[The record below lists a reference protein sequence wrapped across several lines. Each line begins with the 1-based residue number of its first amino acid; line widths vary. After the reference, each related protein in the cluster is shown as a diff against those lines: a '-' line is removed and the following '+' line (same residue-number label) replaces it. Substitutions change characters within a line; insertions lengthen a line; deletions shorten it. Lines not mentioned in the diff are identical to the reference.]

1 MHMPALAWL
10 STLVQW
16 AVGKRRVVAQG
27 VVCIIVIAP
36 FYGSRKPENQKKW
49 FLRQVYPPLLQF
61 CGAAAH
67 LRCAVLRISLKD

>member
-1 MHMPALAWL
+1 MPMHMPALAWL

-49 FLRQVYPPLLQF
+49 FLRQVYPPYCSSVVLPLT
-61 CGAAAH
+61 
-67 LRCAVLRISLKD
+67 CAVPCCEFP